1 MDVAI
6 AEVTLVNATELLKC
20 TIKKLQEEMAGMS
33 SQLLRENEARLASC
47 CADIRVH
54 LNEECPVNRC
64 PLEILGSIFVLS
76 LTSSPGRIGL
86 EEPKSYWPP
95 VTDKVAASIGFMQV
109 CRYWR
114 DVVVVTPGLWN
125 TLRDRSGR
133 FQAVFLQRC
142 GDMPLDVLVAGHPS
156 RALISLLQSR
166 RHRVR
171 SLQLEHFK
179 VKYSHLLDDL
189 ELELE
194 TLALVIPR
202 GGWDDKPPLEFRL
215 RSPGLHRLYFVNVSP
230 LPQDKFS
237 NVTYIGLFDCH
248 RVLLSDLVRLLGEC
262 PILEDLII
270 ASHIHGSTNPTRA
283 VPLLRLRRLA
293 VAWLEDHT
301 LATFLSHVEMA
312 LTTAVQIQLHGALR
326 DSPLFHALKG
336 IPVMQSVSRLLLGTS
351 LDRYSFMAVGPTAGL
366 RFNARMDSIGSL
378 LNKIV
383 PCLPLGHIQ
392 QLWLRSTIG
401 QDLSELSSLLQR
413 MSSLR
418 SIFVWQGF
426 DLREVITALT
436 RRDEVDSATPPGLGV
451 VQLNKIHVFT
461 LRGDAAKHILATIDE
476 AQRTVGLQ
484 VDNVVIAYAR
494 TFLGEEVPA
503 TSTTYDKLFPSVQYV
518 IHDIRPP
525 MEVPAVCM
533 EGHWLF
539 ARLPTR

>member
-1 MDVAI
+1 MTRLTGLQI
-6 AEVTLVNATELLKC
+6 ALIPGRSTRSNDPIHSSSRLEILSVVTGIVTERTVELHQVTLVNATELLKC
-20 TIKKLQEEMAGMS
+20 TIKKLQEEMA
-33 SQLLRENEARLASC
+33 
-47 CADIRVH
+47 
-54 LNEECPVNRC
+54 
-64 PLEILGSIFVLS
+64 
-76 LTSSPGRIGL
+76 GL

-95 VTDKVAASIGFMQV
+95 VTDKVAASIGFMQ
-109 CRYWR
+109 
-114 DVVVVTPGLWN
+114 
-125 TLRDRSGR
+125 
-133 FQAVFLQRC
+133 
-142 GDMPLDVLVAGHPS
+142 
-156 RALISLLQSR
+156 
-166 RHRVR
+166 
-171 SLQLEHFK
+171 

-351 LDRYSFMAVGPTAGL
+351 LDRYSFMAHRIIAQQ
-366 RFNARMDSIGSL
+366 DSPMFALGSYPAAMAQEY
-378 LNKIV
+378 NRSG
-383 PCLPLGHIQ
+383 PLG
-392 QLWLRSTIG
+392 
-401 QDLSELSSLLQR
+401 
-413 MSSLR
+413 
-418 SIFVWQGF
+418 
-426 DLREVITALT
+426 A
-436 RRDEVDSATPPGLGV
+436 
-451 VQLNKIHVFT
+451 
-461 LRGDAAKHILATIDE
+461 ILA
-476 AQRTVGLQ
+476 A
-484 VDNVVIAYAR
+484 
-494 TFLGEEVPA
+494 PA
-503 TSTTYDKLFPSVQYV
+503 HV
-518 IHDIRPP
+518 
-525 MEVPAVCM
+525 
-533 EGHWLF
+533 
-539 ARLPTR
+539 